1 MTYRELYLLARRRLG
16 GAGVDSP
23 GADAAALAQRFLGLD
38 RAGLALHG
46 EEAPPP
52 QREAAFLQAVEERA
66 ARRPLQYILGEWE
79 FMGLPLAV
87 GEGVLCPRE
96 DTAVLVEELARRLG
110 ERPRPR
116 GLDLCAGTG
125 AVALGLRTLLPQAEV
140 LCLELSDRAFPYLE
154 ENLRRHGKGLAA
166 ARKGDVLSPALAGEF
181 VPGSLDFIASN
192 PPYIETGGTARPP
205 AGGTAGACPGPGRRG
220 GRLGV
225 LPGHCSAVGASGQAW
240 GPGGC
245 GDRRESGPGRSA
257 AFSTGRAHCGGNRP
271 GLGRSGPGG
280 QRPSLKG
287 TSLLHKKREGIQAL
301 GLDAFFPPMR
311 LGSLLAQQHNGVF
324 NAVVHSHCRGP
335 VQNGVA
341 QHPVVLQ
348 LDVHMLG
355 HHGRDPLL
363 NHLFDA
369 L

>member
-1 MTYRELYLLARRRLG
+1 MTCRELYLLARRRLG

-181 VPGSLDFIASN
+181 TPGSLDFIASN
-192 PPYIETGGTARPP
+192 PPYIETGE
-205 AGGTAGACPGPGRRG
+205 
-220 GRLGV
+220 
-225 LPGHCSAVGASGQAW
+225 LPGLQPEVRQEPALALDGGADGLVFYRAIARLW
-240 GPGGC
+240 APLVKPGGLVAVEI
-245 GDRRESGPGRSA
+245 GESQGPAVERLFQQA
-257 AFSTGRAHCGGNRP
+257 
-271 GLGRSGPGG
+271 GLTAVETA
-280 QRPSLKG
+280 QDW
-287 TSLLHKKREGIQAL
+287 A
-301 GLDAFFPPMR
+301 GLDR
-311 LGSLLAQQHNGVF
+311 
-324 NAVVHSHCRGP
+324 VVSGLR
-335 VQNGVA
+335 
-341 QHPVVLQ
+341 
-348 LDVHMLG
+348 
-355 HHGRDPLL
+355 
-363 NHLFDA
+363 
-369 L
+369 

>member
-1 MTYRELYLLARRRLG
+1 MTCREPYLLARRRLG

-154 ENLRRHGKGLAA
+154 ENLRRHGKGTSSPRRWQGSLPPAA
-166 ARKGDVLSPALAGEF
+166 WILSPLTPLTLK
-181 VPGSLDFIASN
+181 PGSCPASSRRCGRS
-192 PPYIETGGTARPP
+192 PPWPW
-205 AGGTAGACPGPGRRG
+205 TAGRTAWCSTGP
-220 GRLGV
+220 
-225 LPGHCSAVGASGQAW
+225 LPGCGRPWSS
-240 GPGGC
+240 PGGWWPWRSARARARLWR
-245 GDRRESGPGRSA
+245 GFFNRPVSLRWKPPRTGPAWTGWSA
-257 AFSTGRAHCGGNRP
+257 AFAEGRIP
-271 GLGRSGPGG
+271 F
-280 QRPSLKG
+280 QK
-287 TSLLHKKREGIQAL
+287 KKREGIQAL
-301 GLDAFFPPMR
+301 GLDAFFPPTR
-311 LGSLLAQQHNGVF
+311 LGGLLAQQHNGVF
-324 NAVVHSHCRGP
+324 DAVVHSHCRGP